1 MKNFVSIAFM
11 FAMILTASL
20 AFGQSYTFRVLAN
33 KGSNQV
39 KRDGASSTEALK
51 TGATLNSGDELIV
64 SDGAYIGLMHKSGK
78 TTEVRTS
85 GTKKVSDLEKNITVG
100 TTSVASRYARFVA
113 SKMSEEEN
121 TNVRSRMA
129 ATGAVSRKTNASIM
143 VMAPTQVNIS
153 TENKIMGDQA
163 IIRWKRPSEMSKED
177 AFVVYIKN
185 IFDEVIYSTETENE
199 FVELDFTA
207 EEMKNDVGLYILTV
221 ASKSQ
226 PDLKSDDVG
235 IKRANDA
242 EVSASLASLKS
253 EVTEDSPLNKLIY
266 ASFYEENGLLL
277 DALTKYEEA
286 VKMAPEIQ
294 DFQDLY
300 DNFKIVYGFD
310 EEDAK

>member
-39 KRDGASSTEALK
+39 KREGASSTEALK

-78 TTEVRTS
+78 TTEVRTA

-129 ATGAVSRKTNASIM
+129 ATGAVSRATNAAIA
-143 VMAPTQVNIS
+143 VMAMSDASDNKVIG
-153 TENKIMGDQA
+153 ENV
-163 IIRWKRPSEMSKED
+163 IIRWKRPTEMAEED
-177 AFVVYIKN
+177 SYMVAVKN
-185 IFDEVIYSTETENE
+185 IFDEVIYTTETEDE

-207 EEMKNDVGLYILTV
+207 EQMKNDVGLYILTV
-221 ASKSQ
+221 TSKSK
-226 PDLKSDDVG
+226 PELKSDDIG
-235 IKRANDA
+235 IKRATDA
-242 EVSASLASLKS
+242 EVSANLASLKS

-300 DNFKIVYGFD
+300 DNFKIVYGF

>member
-39 KRDGASSTEALK
+39 KRAGATSTEALK

-78 TTEVRTS
+78 TTEVRTA

-100 TTSVASRYARFVA
+100 STSVASRYARFVA
-113 SKMSEEEN
+113 SKMNEEEN
-121 TNVRSRMA
+121 TNYRSRLA
-129 ATGAVSRKTNASIM
+129 ATGAVSRATNAAIM
-143 VMAPTQVNIS
+143 VMAPTQVNIAS
-153 TENKIMGDQA
+153 ENKVIGDKA
-163 IIRWKRPSEMSKED
+163 IIRWKRPSEMTED
-177 AFVVYIKN
+177 DTYVVSVKN
-185 IFDEVIYSTETENE
+185 IFDEVIYTAETENE

-207 EEMKNDVGLYILTV
+207 EQMKNDVGLYILQV
-221 ASKSQ
+221 AKKGD
-226 PDLKSDDVG
+226 PEVKSDDVG

-242 EVSASLASLKS
+242 EITANLASLKS

-300 DNFKIVYGFD
+300 DNFKIVYGF

>member
-39 KRDGASSTEALK
+39 KRAGTTSTEALK

-78 TTEVRTS
+78 TTEVRTG

-100 TTSVASRYARFVA
+100 STSVASRYARFVA
-113 SKMSEEEN
+113 SKMNEEEN
-121 TNVRSRMA
+121 TNYRSKMA
-129 ATGAVSRKTNASIM
+129 ATGAVSRATNAAIM
-143 VMAPTQVNIS
+143 VMAPTQVNIAS
-153 TENKIMGDQA
+153 ENKVIGDKA
-163 IIRWKRPSEMSKED
+163 IIRWKRPSEMSEND
-177 AFVVYIKN
+177 TYVVSVKN
-185 IFDEVIYSTETENE
+185 IFDEVIYTTETESE

-207 EEMKNDVGLYILTV
+207 EQMKNDVGLYILQV
-221 ASKSQ
+221 AKKGD
-226 PDLKSDDVG
+226 PEIKSDDVG
-235 IKRANDA
+235 IKRATDA
-242 EVSASLASLKS
+242 EINANLASLKS

-300 DNFKIVYGFD
+300 DNFKIVYGF

>member
-1 MKNFVSIAFM
+1 MKNFVSIAFL

-20 AFGQSYTFRVLAN
+20 AFGQNYTFRVLAN

-39 KRDGASSTEALK
+39 KRVGGTAEPLK

-78 TTEVRTS
+78 TTEVRTA
-85 GTKKVSDLEKNITVG
+85 GTKKVSELEKNITVG
-100 TTSVASRYARFVA
+100 ATSVASRYARFVA
-113 SKMSEEEN
+113 SKMNEEEN
-121 TNVRSRMA
+121 TDYRTRLA
-129 ATGAVSRKTNASIM
+129 ATGAVTRATNAAIM
-143 VMAPTQVNIS
+143 VLAPTQVNIAS
-153 TENKIMGDQA
+153 ENKVLGDKA
-163 IIRWKRPSEMSKED
+163 IIRWKRPSAMSD
-177 AFVVYIKN
+177 DDMYVVSVKN
-185 IFDEVIYSTETENE
+185 IFDEVIFTTETENE

-207 EEMKNDVGLYILTV
+207 EEMKNDVGLYILSV
-221 ASKSQ
+221 MKKGD
-226 PDLKSDDVG
+226 PEVKSDDVG
-235 IKRANDA
+235 IKRADDA
-242 EVSASLASLKS
+242 EIKANLANLKS
-253 EVTEDSPLNKLIY
+253 EVTDDSPLNKLIY

-300 DNFKIVYGFD
+300 DNFKIVYGF

>member
-39 KRDGASSTEALK
+39 KRAGATSTEALK

-78 TTEVRTS
+78 TTEVRTA

-100 TTSVASRYARFVA
+100 STSVASRYARFVA
-113 SKMSEEEN
+113 SKMNEEEN
-121 TNVRSRMA
+121 TNYRSKMA
-129 ATGAVSRKTNASIM
+129 ATGAVSRATNAAIM
-143 VMAPTQVNIS
+143 VMAPTQVNIAS
-153 TENKIMGDQA
+153 ENKVIGDKA
-163 IIRWKRPSEMSKED
+163 IIRWKRPSEMSEND
-177 AFVVYIKN
+177 TYVVSVKN
-185 IFDEVIYSTETENE
+185 IFDEVIYTTETESE

-207 EEMKNDVGLYILTV
+207 EQMKNDVGLYILQV
-221 ASKSQ
+221 AKKGD
-226 PDLKSDDVG
+226 PEVKSDDVG
-235 IKRANDA
+235 IKRATDA
-242 EVSASLASLKS
+242 EINANLASLKS
-253 EVTEDSPLNKLIY
+253 EVSEDSPLNKLIY

-300 DNFKIVYGFD
+300 DNFKIVYGF

>member
-39 KRDGASSTEALK
+39 KRAGTTSTEALK

-78 TTEVRTS
+78 TTEVRTA

-100 TTSVASRYARFVA
+100 STSVASRYARFVA
-113 SKMSEEEN
+113 SKMNEEEN
-121 TNVRSRMA
+121 TNYRSKMA
-129 ATGAVSRKTNASIM
+129 ATGAVSRATNAAIM
-143 VMAPTQVNIS
+143 VMAPTQVNIAS
-153 TENKIMGDQA
+153 ENKVIGDKA
-163 IIRWKRPSEMSKED
+163 IIRWKRPSEMSEND
-177 AFVVYIKN
+177 TYVVSVKN
-185 IFDEVIYSTETENE
+185 IFDEVIYTTETESE

-207 EEMKNDVGLYILTV
+207 EQMKNDVGLYILQV
-221 ASKSQ
+221 AKKGD
-226 PDLKSDDVG
+226 PEVKSDDVG
-235 IKRANDA
+235 IKRATDA
-242 EVSASLASLKS
+242 EINANLASLKS
-253 EVTEDSPLNKLIY
+253 EVSEDSPLNKLIY

-300 DNFKIVYGFD
+300 DNFKIVYGF

>member
-11 FAMILTASL
+11 FAMILSASL

-39 KRDGASSTEALK
+39 KRAGASGTEALK
-51 TGATLNSGDELIV
+51 TGATLNSGDQLIV

-78 TTEVRTS
+78 TTEVRTA

-113 SKMSEEEN
+113 SKMNEEEN
-121 TNVRSRMA
+121 TNYRSRMA
-129 ATGAVSRKTNASIM
+129 ATGAVSRATNAAIM
-143 VMAPTQVNIS
+143 VMAPTQVNIAS
-153 TENKIMGDQA
+153 ENKVIGDQA
-163 IIRWKRPSEMSKED
+163 IIRWKRPDEMSADD
-177 AFVVYIKN
+177 AYVVSVKN
-185 IFDEVIYSTETENE
+185 IFDEVIYTTETENE

-207 EEMKNDVGLYILTV
+207 EQMKNDVGLYILSV
-221 ASKSQ
+221 SSKSK
-226 PDLKSDDVG
+226 PEVKSDDVG
-235 IKRANDA
+235 IKRATDA
-242 EVSASLASLKS
+242 EISASLASLKS

-300 DNFKIVYGFD
+300 DNFKIVYGF